1 MPLKAS
7 AGACIQDDIC
17 GAASSMTAVTASA
30 TVPNRQMPPPTVRP
44 APPHFPSP
52 IFCPSSTVTPMARPV
67 MTTVTVCTTWLPVET
82 AEMSAAAPNFPTTCR
97 STAPYMAWSNSASST
112 GRAKRSRDGKIGPLV
127 KSCSRSIVT
136 SSNRGK
142 QKSRIGYRASPDI
155 LSGFTTAAA
164 SPPMNV
170 T

>member
-7 AGACIQDDIC
+7 AGARIQDDIC
-17 GAASSMTAVTASA
+17 GAASSMTAVTSSA
-30 TVPNRQMPPPTVRP
+30 TAPNKQMPPPTALP
-44 APPHFPSP
+44 ASSGFPSP
-52 IFCPSSTVTPMARPV
+52 SFWPSSTVTPMARPV
-67 MTTVTVCTTWLPVET
+67 MTMVMVCMIWLPVDT
-82 AEMSAAAPNFPTTCR
+82 AEMSAAVPNFPTTCR
-97 STAPYMAWSNSASST
+97 STAPYIAWSSSASST